1 MGDESVANFF
11 VVSIICILEE
21 LSTGVFTVSTGAAV
35 FSSALLQLI
44 VKTDTTKTNKDIL
57 NKFLIL
63 YNFGLKIKLELFFEF
78 PIKLV

>member
-21 LSTGVFTVSTGAAV
+21 LSTGVFTVSTGAVV
-35 FSSALLQLI
+35 FSSALLQLTE
-44 VKTDTTKTNKDIL
+44 KTDTTKTNKDIL

-78 PIKLV
+78 TIKLV